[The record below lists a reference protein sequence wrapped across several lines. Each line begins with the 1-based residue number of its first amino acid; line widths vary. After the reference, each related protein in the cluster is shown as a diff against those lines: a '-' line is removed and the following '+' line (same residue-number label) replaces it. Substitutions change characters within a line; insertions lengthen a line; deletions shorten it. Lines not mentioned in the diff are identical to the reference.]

1 MDYNE
6 LKEIA
11 ESKKIGI
18 KELADEIGMTSNGLR
33 EAIKRDTIQLKKLR
47 QLCEILRIHP
57 SMFFDVQKG
66 VYLNN
71 VNAQLGNNNKMAIDN
86 KDREIE
92 SLKEQLED
100 KKVIIKMLQSQIE
113 SASTMNIAANPKHP
127 YKKK

>member
-6 LKEIA
+6 LREIA
-11 ESKKIGI
+11 ESKRIGI

-71 VNAQLGNNNKMAIDN
+71 VNAQLGNNNQMAIDN
-86 KDREIE
+86 KDKEIQ
-92 SLKEQLED
+92 SLREQLED

>member
-1 MDYNE
+1 MNYNE
-6 LKEIA
+6 LRLIA
-11 ESKKIGI
+11 ESKRIEI
-18 KELADEIGMTSNGLR
+18 QELASEIGMTSNGLR
-33 EAIKRDTIQLKKLR
+33 EAIRKDTIQLKKLR

-113 SASTMNIAANPKHP
+113 SASTMNIAAHPKHP

>member
-6 LKEIA
+6 LREIA
-11 ESKKIGI
+11 ESKRIEI
-18 KELADEIGMTSNGLR
+18 QELASEIGMTSNGLR
-33 EAIKRDTIQLKKLR
+33 EAIRKDTIQLKKLR

-113 SASTMNIAANPKHP
+113 SASTMNIAAHPKHP